1 MSTDDQQAAAL
12 VDQVTARQLR
22 EIQSAML
29 EQLKILTS
37 EESMER
43 GKTLVIQQALMIHAI
58 DRLSEKMEAAGER
71 LELAVVRI
79 NSAFWGLMKV
89 PVACV
94 LIVSASWAYL
104 YSRVISENTWLIMM
118 AVAAFPWLGDSIT
131 AIAKIFGLSRGNNN
145 AGQKK

>member
-1 MSTDDQQAAAL
+1 MSDEETVPVS

>member
-1 MSTDDQQAAAL
+1 MSTGDQQAAAL

-58 DRLSEKMEAAGER
+58 DRLSEKMEAAGDR
-71 LELAVVRI
+71 LELAVTRI
-79 NSAFWGLMKV
+79 NAAFWGLMKV

-145 AGQKK
+145 AREKR

>member
-1 MSTDDQQAAAL
+1 MSTDDQQPAL
-12 VDQVTARQLR
+12 VDPVTARQLR

-58 DRLSEKMEAAGER
+58 DRLSDKMEAAGER

-104 YSRVISENTWLIMM
+104 YSQVISENTWLIMM
-118 AVAAFPWLGDSIT
+118 AVAAFPWLGDSIS

-145 AGQKK
+145 AGAKK